1 LPPTATPTATPLQIT
16 DWRGEYFANVNL
28 APPSVLVRN
37 DRVVD
42 FAFDSGQSLASGV
55 PSENW
60 SARWTRTWDFSEGN
74 YRFHVLVDDGAR
86 LWVDDLLIV
95 DAWVDGAPREL
106 TANLYLRGQVSIRL
120 EYYNHLGGGRIR
132 LNWEEVTDY
141 PDWQGTYYPTRDLSG
156 LPRLQRDDTAIDF
169 NWGASAPVSYMPADN
184 FSVRWLRRLNLDRT
198 GTYRFR
204 VTSDDGA
211 RLWIDGRL
219 VIDAWRDGFSTNEAY
234 VDLSAGGH
242 DVRLEYYEHLG
253 GALAQLTWSFV
264 TAPATATFTPTPI
277 PPTPTNTT
285 TPRPPTPTP
294 TNTPP
299 TPVAPTITPIRPTVT
314 PIVPTPPVRPE
325 PALRLQPAAGPVGA
339 PITAIGSGWPAHTQV
354 DLFVTGTGDQSGDMQ
369 RVGDAAADAA
379 GNFRTQITVP
389 AGQGWDSRSAVQI
402 VARAQAAPQ
411 DVALA
416 TYQIQAVVSA
426 VPVPFTSIPA
436 DQARLALR
444 QPAFLVLSS
453 ADEWAAR
460 FGPQPPPADPAVD
473 WSQEFVIGVFLGAQ
487 PSVVEARVDSIQRRG
502 NELVVRLAG
511 PVPGLPGR
519 NQEGGQPAQTLV
531 RVSRSALPQAAQGNP
546 ASLRF
551 SFVDATGQVL
561 AAGTG
566 PSVQIATE
574 APSAQA
580 LEAPLAEATA
590 PAAAAEIAPPA
601 SPEAGARAVPEASA
615 QPEAGA
621 QAVPK
626 EAPTV
631 APAEPSPLPMLAAVE
646 GPSTAEVTFAWLG
659 LVLWVLLVAGIVV
672 GVGLIIWRSRRRA

>member
-1 LPPTATPTATPLQIT
+1 
-16 DWRGEYFANVNL
+16 
-28 APPSVLVRN
+28 VRN

-42 FAFDSGQSLASGV
+42 FDVGSGDRPAPSV
-55 PSENW
+55 PGENW
-60 SARWTRTWDFSEGN
+60 SARWTRTWDFAEGN

-95 DAWVDGAPREL
+95 DAWLDGAPREF

-141 PDWQGTYYPTRDLSG
+141 PDWQGTYYTGTDLSG
-156 LPRLQRDDTAIDF
+156 LPRLQRNDTAIDF
-169 NWGASAPVSYMPADN
+169 NFGAGAPVSYMPADN
-184 FSVRWLRRLNLDRT
+184 FSVRWIRRLNLDRS

-211 RLWIDGRL
+211 RLWIDGRP
-219 VIDAWRDGFSTNEAY
+219 VIDAWRDGFSTNEAF

-264 TAPATATFTPTPI
+264 TAPATATFTPSPI
-277 PPTPTNTT
+277 PATPTH
-285 TPRPPTPTP
+285 TPTP

-325 PALRLQPAAGPVGA
+325 PTLRLQPTAGPVGA

-354 DLFVTGTGDQSGDMQ
+354 DLFLGGAGDLRGDLQ
-369 RVGDAAADAA
+369 RVGDAATDGA

-389 AGQGWDSRSAVQI
+389 AGLGWENQPAVQI
-402 VARAQAAPQ
+402 VARSQATPQ
-411 DVALA
+411 VMALA
-416 TYQIQAVVSA
+416 TYQIQALVGA
-426 VPVPFTSIPA
+426 VPVPFTPIPA
-436 DQARLALR
+436 DQGRLALR
-444 QPAFLVLSS
+444 QPAFLVLAS
-453 ADEWAAR
+453 AQEWAAR
-460 FGPQPPPADPAVD
+460 FGPEPPPADPAVD

-487 PSVVEARVDSIQRRG
+487 PPVVEARVDSIQRRG
-502 NELVVRLAG
+502 GELVVRLTG
-511 PVPGLPGR
+511 PVPGLPGP

-531 RVSRSALPQAAQGNP
+531 RVPRSALPQAARGNL
-546 ASLRF
+546 ANVRF
-551 SFVDATGQVL
+551 SFVDATGRVL
-561 AAGTG
+561 AQGTS
-566 PSVQIATE
+566 PSVQIAAE
-574 APSAQA
+574 APAAEA

-615 QPEAGA
+615 QAVPEAGA

-626 EAPTV
+626 EAPPV
-631 APAEPSPLPMLAAVE
+631 AAAEPSPQPMLAAIE

-659 LVLWVLLVAGIVV
+659 LGLWVLLVAGIVV
-672 GVGLIIWRSRRRA
+672 GVGLIIWRSRRRL